1 MVHPNHLHIEML
13 ADLDPFMIIHIH
25 LMVFGLKV
33 GIFLL
38 HIFLQHTDG
47 KTGRVDRRRNLL
59 DQMVKGTNMIK
70 VSVSNDHR
78 LDLIFSFFQIG
89 DIRHDV
95 VNSGVIVT
103 RKEKAHVD
111 NDNLVTVFESSHVFT
126 DAHLTV
132 TADRDNPHC
141 RLVLRLLN
149 MLASQRRGV
158 LLAGKAVV
166 ERAVDRSVDDMLTGL
181 SVDVVAD
188 TTFRPLNFTSPGSSS
203 VKHGITRLT

>member
-1 MVHPNHLHIEML
+1 
-13 ADLDPFMIIHIH
+13 
-25 LMVFGLKV
+25 
-33 GIFLL
+33 
-38 HIFLQHTDG
+38 
-47 KTGRVDRRRNLL
+47 
-59 DQMVKGTNMIK
+59 MIK